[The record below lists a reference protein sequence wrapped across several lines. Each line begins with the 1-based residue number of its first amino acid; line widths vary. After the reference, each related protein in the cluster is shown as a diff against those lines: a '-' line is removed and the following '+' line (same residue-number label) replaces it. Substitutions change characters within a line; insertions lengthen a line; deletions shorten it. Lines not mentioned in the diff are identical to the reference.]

1 MYQYHCQ
8 LFLRHHLDI
17 IPIAVFSD
25 DARWREPVPDHFEMT
40 VAGETIIRFHY
51 RLIKLKHLDYREFLG
66 SPNPLAYA
74 LMAKMDYTRRERVRL
89 KVDFLRLILASDV
102 DPARKSL
109 LIDFVETY
117 VSLDPQE
124 RIEFEQIVNSDTQY
138 EEVKKMI
145 TVYEQQGLQKGLEQG
160 IEKGKKEMLFLLMSK
175 KFGPLSE
182 AQQQTILRIDST
194 QDLDHF
200 LLKIMDAS
208 SLEEL
213 NL

>member
-8 LFLRHHLDI
+8 LFLRHDLDI

-109 LIDFVETY
+109 LIDFCGDLCLPR
-117 VSLDPQE
+117 SA
-124 RIEFEQIVNSDTQY
+124 R
-138 EEVKKMI
+138 
-145 TVYEQQGLQKGLEQG
+145 
-160 IEKGKKEMLFLLMSK
+160 EKSN
-175 KFGPLSE
+175 LSRSSIPIPNTKRSE
-182 AQQQTILRIDST
+182 N
-194 QDLDHF
+194 DHR
-200 LLKIMDAS
+200 L
-208 SLEEL
+208 
-213 NL
+213 